1 MLIAIVN
8 GQTVEQVGD
17 YQSLFPDI
25 SFPPSGP
32 DAEWMAENSCLP
44 VSIYLPYDKS
54 TQYLE
59 AVAPYRDVDT
69 VYTIVVAQMSP
80 EMIAQY
86 QNSLA
91 QQIAAQGKQILSNT
105 DWTAI
110 ASIADPTESN
120 PYLTNRP
127 DFLTYRSAV
136 RAIVL
141 NPSYDS
147 VYPVA
152 PIEHWSNELAI
163 VSTGNSGDSISVGTS
178 GFTVSV

>member
-17 YQSLFPDI
+17 YQTLFPNT
-25 SFPPSGP
+25 SFPSSGP
-32 DAEWMAENSCLP
+32 TPEWMAENSCLP
-44 VSIYLPYDKS
+44 VTVYLPYDPA

-59 AVAPYRDVDT
+59 SVAPYRNGDT
-69 VYTIVVAQMSP
+69 VYTVQVAQMSA
-80 EMIAQY
+80 EQIAQY
-86 QNSLA
+86 QASLA
-91 QQIAAQGKQILSNT
+91 ANIAAQGKQILSNT

-110 ASIADPTESN
+110 SSVADPAESD
-120 PYLTNRP
+120 PYLVNRN

-147 VYPVA
+147 VFPPA
-152 PIEHWSNELAI
+152 PTEHWSNQPALNLMAG
-163 VSTGNSGDSISVGTS
+163 TGGA
-178 GFTVSV
+178 TVNI

>member
-17 YQSLFPDI
+17 YQVLFPNT
-25 SFPPSGP
+25 SFPSSGP
-32 DAEWMAENSCLP
+32 TAEWMAENSCLP
-44 VSIYLPYDKS
+44 VTVYLAYDPA

-59 AVAPYRDVDT
+59 TVAPYIMDAV
-69 VYTIVVAQMSP
+69 VYTIVVAQMTP

-86 QNSLA
+86 QASLA
-91 QQIAAQGKQILSNT
+91 QQIKSQGKQILSNT

-110 ASIADPTESN
+110 ASVADPAESN
-120 PYLTNRP
+120 PYLTNRAE
-127 DFLTYRSAV
+127 FLSYRSVV

-147 VYPVA
+147 VYPTA
-152 PIEHWSNELAI
+152 PKEVWS
-163 VSTGNSGDSISVGTS
+163 S
-178 GFTVSV
+178 

>member
-17 YQSLFPDI
+17 YQVLFPNT

-32 DAEWMAENSCLP
+32 TPEWMAENSCLP
-44 VSIYLPYDKS
+44 VSVWLPYDPT
-54 TQYLE
+54 TQYLGS
-59 AVAPYRDVDT
+59 VAPYIMDGA
-69 VYTIVVAQMSP
+69 VYTIEVQDMTP
-80 EMIAQY
+80 EQLAAY
-86 QNSLA
+86 RDNLA

-110 ASIADPTESN
+110 ASIADPAESN
-120 PYLTNRP
+120 PYLMNRP

-141 NPSYDS
+141 NPQYNS
-147 VYPVA
+147 VYPEA
-152 PIEHWSNELAI
+152 PVEQWS
-163 VSTGNSGDSISVGTS
+163 S
-178 GFTVSV
+178 

>member
-17 YQSLFPDI
+17 YQVLFPNT
-25 SFPPSGP
+25 SFPASGP
-32 DAEWMAENSCLP
+32 TPEWMVENSCMY
-44 VSIYLPYDKS
+44 VTVWLPYDAS

-59 AVAPYRDVDT
+59 SASPYIDGNT
-69 VYTIVVAQMSP
+69 VYTIIVAQMSA
-80 EMIAQY
+80 EQIAQY
-86 QNSLA
+86 QASLA
-91 QQIAAQGKQILSNT
+91 ANIAAQGKQILSNT

-110 ASIADPTESN
+110 ASIADPTESD

-127 DFLTYRSAV
+127 EFLTYRSAV

-147 VYPVA
+147 VYPTA
-152 PIEHWSNELAI
+152 PVEHWSNQPASSFTI
-163 VSTGNSGDSISVGTS
+163 TAGTAS
-178 GFTVSV
+178 DTITL